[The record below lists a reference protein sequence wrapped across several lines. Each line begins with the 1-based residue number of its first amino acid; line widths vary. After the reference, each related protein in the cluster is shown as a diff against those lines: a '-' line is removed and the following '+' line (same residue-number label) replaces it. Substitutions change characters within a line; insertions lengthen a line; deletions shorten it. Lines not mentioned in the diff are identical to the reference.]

1 MKYFKVRIVI
11 GSSDG
16 LFDIYYNSVDS
27 NTRALIYETGL
38 PATGLTAQELS
49 NGDGILVS
57 VPDDSTSIVLGSEP
71 DAFCSNDPQVNNDS
85 YSIPIGCYT
94 YTVSSNSGVYNYQY
108 TDCECNV
115 VNATIDATEGPQEQ
129 TFCALY
135 DSVISSNL
143 VVTYV
148 GGCSVTGIVLCYD
161 ETSAELACLCEE
173 STEPL
178 TINSDL
184 FGSDTINGALGSWYG
199 INSIGLNAMDLNNI
213 PTGGIQL
220 HTNRFGTHKPV
231 LINDTIYNE
240 ITLTTSFEPGIYF
253 GPYFA
258 YETGVGS
265 QIGWYKL
272 DSTGKVIDT
281 GIYS

>member
-38 PATGLTAQELS
+38 PATGLTSQELS

-71 DAFCSNDPQVNNDS
+71 NAFCSTNPEVNDDS
-85 YSIPIGCYT
+85 YNITIGCYT
-94 YTVSSNSGVYNYQY
+94 YTVSSNSGIYNYQY
-108 TDCECNV
+108 TDCDCNV
-115 VNATIDATEGPQEQ
+115 VTVTIDATDGPQEH

-135 DSVISSNL
+135 DTIISTNL
-143 VVTYV
+143 NVSYDGVCT
-148 GGCSVTGIVLCYD
+148 VTGIELCYD
-161 ETSAELACLCEE
+161 ETSDELACECEE
-173 STEPL
+173 VTEPL
-178 TINSDL
+178 TINSDT
-184 FGSDTINGALGSWYG
+184 FGSDTILGALGSWYG
-199 INSIGLNAMDLNNI
+199 INSIGLNAMDLENL

-220 HTNRFGTHKPV
+220 HTNRFGTHNPTLV
-231 LINDTIYNE
+231 NNIIYNE
-240 ITLTTSFEPGIYF
+240 DALTTPFTPSIF

-258 YETGVGS
+258 YELTSGG
-265 QIGWYKL
+265 QLGWYKL
-272 DSTGKVIDT
+272 DSSGKVIDT